1 MRIIQ
6 WTWILALLAGVSSDL
21 LAGDRVTVIRAGS
34 VITGTGETISPGEV
48 VIEDGKITL
57 IGNQLEIPDNAKII
71 EARNQTLMAGL
82 VLSRTSQGLIGGRVS
97 GVGCDQTVL
106 SRWVDGE
113 MDWESFLEAGFVAAA
128 FDAL

>member
-1 MRIIQ
+1 
-6 WTWILALLAGVSSDL
+6 
-21 LAGDRVTVIRAGS
+21 
-34 VITGTGETISPGEV
+34 
-48 VIEDGKITL
+48 
-57 IGNQLEIPDNAKII
+57 
-71 EARNQTLMAGL
+71 MAGL

-128 FDAL
+128 FVPAGTGFHGQAVIVHTPHLKQKTGSSRSRSICH